1 VKTTETILHKA
12 IRINAE
18 SMKPV
23 CFFCKEKIEVGEIVF
38 RKESGYYHRK
48 CFNVLFKLT
57 KSHVHW
63 EKVQT

>member
-1 VKTTETILHKA
+1 MKTTETSLPKE
-12 IRINAE
+12 IRSKGE
-18 SMKPV
+18 SLKPV
-23 CFFCKEKIEVGEIVF
+23 CFFCEEKIKAGEIVF

-57 KSHVHW
+57 KSHVSW